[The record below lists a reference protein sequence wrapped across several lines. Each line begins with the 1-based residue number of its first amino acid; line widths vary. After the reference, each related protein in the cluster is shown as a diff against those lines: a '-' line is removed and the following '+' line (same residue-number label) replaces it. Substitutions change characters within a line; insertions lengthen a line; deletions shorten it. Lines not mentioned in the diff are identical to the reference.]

1 VSVAVSVKISTAARS
16 RSSVGCAYR
25 SVVSRTVSSDEV
37 IDIFTAAGLKRP
49 DISIL
54 SDDLLAQ
61 VKGMPQRNLAVE
73 LLDKLLRDEIK
84 VRTRKNLV
92 QRRSFTEMLESS
104 VRKYK
109 ARAIESAQVIEELIA
124 LAKEIRDAER

>member
-1 VSVAVSVKISTAARS
+1 MAR
-16 RSSVGCAYR
+16 YF
-25 SVVSRTVSSDEV
+25 D
-37 IDIFTAAGLKRP
+37 P
-49 DISIL
+49 

-84 VRTRKNLV
+84 VRVRKNLV

-104 VRKYK
+104 VRRYK

-124 LAKEIRDAER
+124 LAKEIGDAER